1 MFTYFFPIFGA
12 IVSDS
17 FLGKFRTI
25 LYVSM
30 VYAAGCVLL
39 ALASV
44 GPLHLPMTALSA
56 VGLLL
61 IAIGT
66 GGIKPCVS
74 AFGGD
79 QFVLPD
85 QEDQMMTYF
94 SWFYFSIN
102 AGSFIS
108 TFLTPV
114 LRNDVHCFDK
124 QSCFPLAFG
133 VPGALMIVSIVI
145 FALGKPLYK
154 IKMPKGNVLV
164 DVSKCISYAI
174 SQKMKSKEKKDHW
187 LDYAEA
193 KFGSQLVNNI
203 KVTMKVLV
211 LYIPLP
217 IFWTLYD
224 QQGSG
229 WTFQAVRMDG
239 NIGFY
244 TILPD
249 QMQVVNPLLILVFI
263 PIFTYGVYPVLAKC
277 RLLTTPLQKMTC
289 GGLLA
294 AVAFAVSAILSVQL
308 EKGYPVLPTDNNIQ
322 LRVYNPSPCSIKFES
337 SDLGLAETIASMDAY
352 TNKDIKFSY
361 SEKLVAFKLTGSCLR
376 KDLNLLGNLTEKKAY
391 GIYAT
396 QLEGRLFFDFVDKS
410 EDGYPRVRTLTFV
423 DEAITFAQESHN
435 IIVETGNYSLK
446 KVPRPG
452 EYSIN
457 GGPQK
462 ATFKLGGTYTVLI
475 GKDNGGALNSTEI
488 VVTQPNDIHILWLM
502 PQYIIIT
509 AAEIMFSITGLE
521 FSYSQAPVSM
531 KSLLQACFL
540 LTTAI
545 GNLIIVI
552 IESVKFFDKQS
563 NDFFLYTALMVL
575 DMGLFGFLAM
585 RYKYVVQEDSETEE
599 LQEDIKESSNGIENP
614 SFKTADANI

>member
-1 MFTYFFPIFGA
+1 MFTYFFPILGA

-25 LYVSM
+25 LYVSI

-56 VGLLL
+56 LGLLL
-61 IAIGT
+61 ISIGT

-85 QEDQMMTYF
+85 QEDQMKTYF

-102 AGSFIS
+102 AGSLIS

-114 LRNDVHCFDK
+114 LRNDVHCFE
-124 QSCFPLAFG
+124 QESCFPLAFG
-133 VPGALMIVSIVI
+133 VPGALMITSIVI

-164 DVSKCISYAI
+164 DVSRCISYAI

-289 GGLLA
+289 GGLLT
-294 AVAFAVSAILSVQL
+294 AVAFALSAILSVQL
-308 EKGYPVLPTDNNIQ
+308 EKGYPVLPTEGNIQ

-337 SDLGLAETIASMDAY
+337 PDLKLTETIAPMDVY
-352 TNKDIKFSY
+352 TNKDIMFSGTDK
-361 SEKLVAFKLTGSCLR
+361 SVTFKLTGSCLG
-376 KDLNLLGNLTEKKAY
+376 KDFNFNGAVTEKKAY
-391 GIYAT
+391 GIYVT
-396 QLEGRLFFDFVDKS
+396 ESEGRLFEDFVDKS
-410 EDGYPRVRTLTFV
+410 EDGYPRVRTLSFV
-423 DEAITFAQESHN
+423 DEDITFNQDSYS
-435 IIVETGNYSLK
+435 IVLKNGNYSLK
-446 KVPRPG
+446 KVPNPG
-452 EYSIN
+452 DYSIN

-475 GKDNGGALNSTEI
+475 GKENGALNSTEI
-488 VVTQPNDIHILWLM
+488 EVTPPNDIHILWLM
-502 PQYIIIT
+502 PQYVIIT
-509 AAEIMFSITGLE
+509 AGEIMFCITGFE

-552 IESVKFFDKQS
+552 IESVKIFDKQS
-563 NDFFLYTALMVL
+563 NDFFLYTALMVV

-585 RYKYVVQEDSETEE
+585 RYKYVIPEDSETEE
-599 LQEDIKESSNGIENP
+599 LQEDVKSSSNGIENT
-614 SFKTADANI
+614 SFQTNDAKL

>member
-1 MFTYFFPIFGA
+1 MFTYFFPILGA

-25 LYVSM
+25 LYVSI

-56 VGLLL
+56 LGLLL
-61 IAIGT
+61 ISIGT

-85 QEDQMMTYF
+85 QEDQMKTYF

-102 AGSFIS
+102 AGSLIS

-114 LRNDVHCFDK
+114 LRNDVHCFE
-124 QSCFPLAFG
+124 QESCFPLAFG
-133 VPGALMIVSIVI
+133 VPGALMITSIVI

-164 DVSKCISYAI
+164 DVSRCISYAI

-239 NIGFY
+239 NIGK
-244 TILPD
+244 
-249 QMQVVNPLLILVFI
+249 NFI
-263 PIFTYGVYPVLAKC
+263 
-277 RLLTTPLQKMTC
+277 
-289 GGLLA
+289 
-294 AVAFAVSAILSVQL
+294 
-308 EKGYPVLPTDNNIQ
+308 
-322 LRVYNPSPCSIKFES
+322 
-337 SDLGLAETIASMDAY
+337 
-352 TNKDIKFSY
+352 
-361 SEKLVAFKLTGSCLR
+361 KLK
-376 KDLNLLGNLTEKKAY
+376 
-391 GIYAT
+391 I
-396 QLEGRLFFDFVDKS
+396 
-410 EDGYPRVRTLTFV
+410 
-423 DEAITFAQESHN
+423 
-435 IIVETGNYSLK
+435 
-446 KVPRPG
+446 
-452 EYSIN
+452 
-457 GGPQK
+457 
-462 ATFKLGGTYTVLI
+462 
-475 GKDNGGALNSTEI
+475 
-488 VVTQPNDIHILWLM
+488 
-502 PQYIIIT
+502 
-509 AAEIMFSITGLE
+509 
-521 FSYSQAPVSM
+521 
-531 KSLLQACFL
+531 
-540 LTTAI
+540 
-545 GNLIIVI
+545 
-552 IESVKFFDKQS
+552 
-563 NDFFLYTALMVL
+563 
-575 DMGLFGFLAM
+575 
-585 RYKYVVQEDSETEE
+585 
-599 LQEDIKESSNGIENP
+599 
-614 SFKTADANI
+614 